1 MFLQIASH
9 PRRGLVSSG
18 ATQLW
23 GLGPG
28 TFLSLVTNCTRHRQ
42 CRLVVQDGR
51 QHIRRGLRCTDAF
64 MELLVDELNHVY
76 MSGAVLWDG
85 NLKQDFLFKA
95 KLFATVCD
103 WPGEP
108 YPVWLTEIRLPV
120 RRSVRAARVRSPWWC
135 EGLLPL

>member
-1 MFLQIASH
+1 
-9 PRRGLVSSG
+9 
-18 ATQLW
+18 
-23 GLGPG
+23 
-28 TFLSLVTNCTRHRQ
+28 
-42 CRLVVQDGR
+42 
-51 QHIRRGLRCTDAF
+51 
-64 MELLVDELNHVY
+64 MELLVDELNHVD

-135 EGLLPL
+135 EGLLPLRHARQIRAQAAQDGTSQFGSYRRFLAFISVR